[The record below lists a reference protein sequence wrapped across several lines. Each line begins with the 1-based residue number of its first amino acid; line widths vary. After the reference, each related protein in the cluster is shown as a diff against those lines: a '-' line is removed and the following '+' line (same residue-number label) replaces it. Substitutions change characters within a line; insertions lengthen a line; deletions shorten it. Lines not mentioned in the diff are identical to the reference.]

1 MDTGA
6 TRHLDIGKAMTEYPQ
21 DDLPPQPQQPS
32 YGQQPAEPVQPSYQV
47 VPMAPA
53 DQRTWAIASH
63 LSPFLGL
70 LAGGLM
76 FLGPL
81 IMYLVFKDRGQ
92 FVRHHA
98 AETLN
103 FQLTMWIGLIISVP
117 LILVFLIGFVLMG
130 AILLLMLV
138 CHILGAVAASE
149 GREYHYP
156 FTIRFVS

>member
-21 DDLPPQPQQPS
+21 DDLPPQPRQPS
-32 YGQQPAEPVQPSYQV
+32 YRQQQAEPMQPPSQAG
-47 VPMAPA
+47 PMATA

-81 IMYLVFKDRGQ
+81 IMYLVFKDRRQ
-92 FVRHHA
+92 FVRHHR
-98 AETLN
+98 AETV
-103 FQLTMWIGLIISVP
+103 QRQRDM
-117 LILVFLIGFVLMG
+117 
-130 AILLLMLV
+130 
-138 CHILGAVAASE
+138 
-149 GREYHYP
+149 
-156 FTIRFVS
+156 